1 MNEDALPESPPSV
14 LNLWNTA
21 GESGSHGTERDRP
34 QRLSPLPLLRIT
46 DGMPCREAATFLGI
60 NAGTLQKWRNGETET
75 GLHYA
80 RADRIA
86 IKNLGK
92 HPADIWGQDWWK
104 V

>member
-1 MNEDALPESPPSV
+1 MNTDEQPQSLPSINNPWDTDNKS
-14 LNLWNTA
+14 
-21 GESGSHGTERDRP
+21 SRDKP

-46 DGMPCREAATFLGI
+46 EDMPCREAAAFLGI
-60 NAGTLQKWRNGETET
+60 NAGTLQKWRNGDIET

-86 IKNLGK
+86 IKALGK
-92 HPADIWGQDWWK
+92 HPADVWGKEWWQ

>member
-1 MNEDALPESPPSV
+1 MNVDDQPESPPSIQNPWKV
-14 LNLWNTA
+14 ANA
-21 GESGSHGTERDRP
+21 SESLGISRERP
-34 QRLSPLPLLRIT
+34 QRLSPIPLLRIT
-46 DGMPCREAATFLGI
+46 EDMPCREAAAFLGV
-60 NAGTLQKWRNGETET
+60 NAGTLQKWRNGDIET

-92 HPADIWGQDWWK
+92 HPADVWGQDWWK

>member
-1 MNEDALPESPPSV
+1 MNVDDQPELLPSV
-14 LNLWNTA
+14 HNPWTVANA
-21 GESGSHGTERDRP
+21 SESLCKARER
-34 QRLSPLPLLRIT
+34 LLRIT
-46 DGMPCREAATFLGI
+46 EDMPCREAAAFLGV
-60 NAGTLQKWRNGETET
+60 NAGTLQKWRNGDIET

-92 HPADIWGQDWWK
+92 HPADVWGQEWWK

>member
-1 MNEDALPESPPSV
+1 MKPDPKKGATGALEEITD
-14 LNLWNTA
+14 N
-21 GESGSHGTERDRP
+21 RP
-34 QRLSPLPLLRIT
+34 RIISLTKDFGAETGALRIT
-46 DGMPCREAATFLGI
+46 EDMPCREAAAFLGV
-60 NAGTLQKWRNGETET
+60 NAGTLQKWRNGDIET

-92 HPADIWGQDWWK
+92 HPADVWGQDWWK